1 MATKTCISPEE
12 NKLIKKAV
20 ADGEFSLGK
29 IKETKSSSE
38 RFDLVDQYLANP
50 ELSKKVVREIEKRL
64 TSKRETIVEDYITR
78 TFTDVPE
85 NTRKGVFNKFK
96 RMSQFLGAKEEKDF
110 LEELVAHKFGAYI
123 SKEQAN
129 TFEKLTNEAILL
141 KEKGIFEATSEN
153 PVTYGDKIVELENA
167 EAVVYMGSAGFKFS
181 GYQKLKGQKG
191 GELIANWSKYLAT
204 AAAEAS
210 GATRA
215 FKASSDVSAIFR
227 QNWKIFSSAMVEVGY
242 NKITGKSPNQN
253 FKYKIWRNT
262 LTNTLKAI
270 KETSKYGD
278 HRFYDSVRA
287 EIHNHPNS
295 YNGIFDAATN
305 SYGLRAGVEEQ
316 FPSSIPSDIYDKYV
330 SKKTNIFK
338 ISEVAFNAVVLKS
351 RFELANQ
358 TIGILKESKLNL
370 MDKKYADP
378 AGEFVSAFT
387 GRGGLGSLEKGAT
400 LFNKI
405 FFAPKYAASQ
415 FSPYF
420 QLLKGVT
427 SGADNKAA
435 RFAAEQNF
443 QFLLGSA
450 ALMLSAETMRS
461 FVMGDEPDYTSV
473 INPLSNTFGKV
484 KVFGLDRSIDFT
496 GGNRSVW
503 GLMTGLF
510 ATKYYDSRLG
520 IWRKKNFFQTAD
532 GKAYYDFASSKYAPV
547 PGVLRDL
554 WKGEQFGG
562 NELPSIFTGDTSLE
576 SNGWTALKVTNS
588 LLMPIIA
595 ENAIEEFGTKNSTGE
610 NYSAAMLV
618 AGSESVGL
626 GASDIRFKPQND
638 EWKALLN
645 TDKKAYWG
653 AVDELWGNIQ
663 DEIKSLRVDPTFQ
676 ALDDKTQRE
685 KIEKMY
691 TRELDSV
698 IKQDQYQ
705 NLSKEKLEEIKTKR
719 DEF

>member
-1 MATKTCISPEE
+1 MAKVCITKEE
-12 NKLIKKAV
+12 NELLKKAV
-20 ADGEFSLGK
+20 ADGEFSLEK
-29 IKETKSSSE
+29 IKKTTSSTE
-38 RFDLVDQYLANP
+38 RFNMIDKYLGNE

-64 TSKRETIVEDYITR
+64 GSKKETIVEDYITR
-78 TFTDVPE
+78 TFSGVPE
-85 NTRKGVFNKFK
+85 NTTKGVFNKFK
-96 RMSQFLGAKEEKDF
+96 RMSKFLGAKEEKDF

-123 SKEQAN
+123 TKEQAN
-129 TFEKLTNEAILL
+129 EFEKLTNEAIVLR
-141 KEKGIFEATSEN
+141 EKIDPNATDITPESQA
-153 PVTYGDKIVELENA
+153 YGEKIVELENA
-167 EAVVYMGSAGFKFS
+167 EALVYMGSASFKFS
-181 GYQKLKGQKG
+181 DYQKLKGQKG
-191 GELIANWSKYLAT
+191 GELIASWSKYLLEAG
-204 AAAEAS
+204 AEAS

-215 FKASSDVSAIFR
+215 FKATADISAIFR
-227 QNWKIFSSAMVEVGY
+227 QNWKLFSSAMVEVGY
-242 NKITGKSPNQN
+242 NKVTGKSPNQN
-253 FKYKIWRNT
+253 FKYKIWRNS

-287 EIHNHPNS
+287 EIHAHPNS
-295 YNGIFDAATN
+295 YNGVYDAATN

-316 FPSSIPSDIYDKYV
+316 FPSSIPSDIYDKYI
-330 SKKTNIFK
+330 SKTSNIFK

-387 GRGGLGSLEKGAT
+387 GRGGLGSLEKGAA
-400 LFNKI
+400 LFNKV

-420 QLLKGVT
+420 QIAKGVT
-427 SGADNKAA
+427 TGADNKAA
-435 RFAAEQNF
+435 QFAAEQNF

-450 ALMLSAETMRS
+450 ALMVSAETLRS

-484 KVFGLDRSIDFT
+484 NVFGSERSMDFT

-547 PGVLRDL
+547 PSVLRDL

-562 NELPSIFTGDTSLE
+562 EELPFGVNATAEENL
-576 SNGWTALKVTNS
+576 WTTAKVVRS
-588 LLMPIIA
+588 LLTPIIV
-595 ENAIEEFGTKNSTGE
+595 ENAVEEFGIKNSTGE
-610 NYSAAMLV
+610 NLSAAMIV
-618 AGSESVGL
+618 AGSESVGFS
-626 GASDIRFKPQND
+626 ASDIRFKPQND
-638 EWKALLN
+638 EWTALLN
-645 TDKKAYWG
+645 TDKKAYWR
-653 AVDELWGNIQ
+653 AVDELWSNVQ
-663 DEIKSLRVDPTFQ
+663 TESKTLRDSDAFQ
-676 ALDDKTQRE
+676 ALPEDKQRE

-691 TRELDSV
+691 TRQLDKV
-698 IKQDQYQ
+698 IKKEEYQ
-705 NLSKEKLEEIKTKR
+705 SVSKDKLKEIKEERK
-719 DEF
+719 EF